1 MQTSKVKSSENFDSD
16 DSENSDSVDLV
27 ADLDWF
33 KNLDIKT
40 QEKLREFIKK
50 YHR

>member
-1 MQTSKVKSSENFDSD
+1 MQTSTVKSSENFDSD
-16 DSENSDSVDLV
+16 DSDSVDLV